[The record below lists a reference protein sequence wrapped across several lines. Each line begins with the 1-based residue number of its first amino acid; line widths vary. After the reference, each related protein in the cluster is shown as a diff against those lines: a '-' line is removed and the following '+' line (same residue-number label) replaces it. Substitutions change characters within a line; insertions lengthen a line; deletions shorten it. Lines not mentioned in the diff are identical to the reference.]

1 MKKIN
6 EFDKVKIKSNNKIGD
21 VIDIM
26 NNNGE
31 DIYVIETDGREKIN
45 DDLEIWKLYYLKF
58 NEIELCD

>member
-31 DIYVIETDGREKIN
+31 DIYVIETDEREKIN